1 MRFRE
6 IKMLMEAEARIQHA
20 EDIIFWE
27 GSKGAMRVLASLKS
41 LEQKGHK
48 DVTIKWDGSPAVIF
62 GRNENGDFVF
72 TDKSGFGAKG
82 YNGKPTSA
90 EDVRQMFLNR
100 SGGSRRND
108 PKQIAFS
115 NAMAD
120 LYNQFELIVPE
131 NHRGYFK
138 GDLLYSKTPKLEK
151 GNYVFT
157 PNIVT
162 YAVDAESDLGR
173 RISKSNAGVVIH
185 RKVDFEGNEEPL
197 DDVDIFTGDSVLVVP
212 PISVEQPAKKVS
224 PAVNKLE
231 QIVKANAGKIDSLLD
246 ASQLR
251 TLKMTD
257 FPKVLYSYI
266 NSKVDTGLSRLGA
279 DFSQWL
285 QSKPGISDSKK
296 DRMLQ
301 YIMDHKE
308 GWSALWKT
316 VSAIMQIKDKIID
329 QFDASAG
336 HVKQS
341 ISGQT
346 GGEGYVLAHPDG
358 DIKLVPR
365 STFTAANRAVER

>member
-1 MRFRE
+1 VRFRE

-27 GSKGAMRVLASLKS
+27 GSRGAQRVLASLKS
-41 LEQKGHK
+41 LEQQGHK

-108 PKQIAFS
+108 PKQIEFS
-115 NAMAD
+115 DIMAD
-120 LYNQFELIVPE
+120 LYNQFELIVPA
-131 NHRGYFK
+131 NVRGYFK
-138 GDLLYSKTPKLEK
+138 GDLLYSNTPPLKD

-162 YAVDAESDLGR
+162 YAVDADSDLGK
-173 RISKSNAGVVIH
+173 RIGRSNAGVVIH
-185 RKVDFEGNEEPL
+185 RQVDFDGTEKPLEE
-197 DDVDIFTGDSVLVVP
+197 VDIFQGDSVLVVP
-212 PISVEQPAKKVS
+212 PISVEQPARKVS

-231 QIVKANAGKIDSLLD
+231 QIVKQNAAKIDTLLD
-246 ASQLR
+246 DTQLA
-251 TLKMTD
+251 TLKMKD
-257 FPKVLYSYI
+257 FPKMLYTYI
-266 NSKVDTGLSRLGA
+266 NSKVDTGLGGLGT
-279 DFSQWL
+279 DFPKWL
-285 QSKPGISDSKK
+285 ETAKVSEVKK
-296 DRMLQ
+296 ERVLQ
-301 YIMDHKE
+301 YIQEHKE
-308 GWSALWKT
+308 GWVALWKT
-316 VSAIMQIKDKIID
+316 VSAIQQIKDKIIA
-329 QFDASAG
+329 QFDAAKS

-341 ISGQT
+341 ISGQS
-346 GGEGYVLAHPDG
+346 GGEGYVLAHPEG